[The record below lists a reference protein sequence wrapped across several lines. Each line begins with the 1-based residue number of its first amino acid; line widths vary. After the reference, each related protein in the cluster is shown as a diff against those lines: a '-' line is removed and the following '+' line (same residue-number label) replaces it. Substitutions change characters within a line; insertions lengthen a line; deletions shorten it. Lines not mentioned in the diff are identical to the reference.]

1 MTIPMALVDYIPVIF
16 FALSGMLLLRGLFKA
31 MSKGAYALLAA
42 GVMMIVCAGFFKA
55 TWKLLYAANI
65 CDFERLNQVF
75 FPMQATGFVLA
86 GLAMVSLLAFRQNRV
101 YSAAAVPAVFS
112 GTMIFVGMMVLGAV
126 GLCGSL
132 AVIARRMKKTA
143 AMVLFIVAFVF
154 MMGMGYLSSKD
165 FADPNMNWIAEGVN
179 VVGQLAMLL
188 GVNMLMKAGLTDVED
203 IRRKYEGKSL

>member
-16 FALSGMLLLRGLFKA
+16 FTLSGMMMLRGLYKA

-42 GVMMIVCAGFFKA
+42 GVMMVVCAGFFKA
-55 TWKLLYAANI
+55 TWKLLYTANI
-65 CDFERLNQVF
+65 CDFEQLNQVF

-188 GVNMLMKAGLTDVED
+188 GVNMLMKAGLADVED
-203 IRRKYEGKSL
+203 IRKIA

>member
-1 MTIPMALVDYIPVIF
+1 MTIPMALVDYIPVVF
-16 FALSGMLLLRGLFKA
+16 FALSAVLMLKNLYNA

-42 GVMMIVCAGFFKA
+42 GALMITAAGFFKA

-65 CDFERLNQVF
+65 CDFEALNRCF
-75 FPMQATGFVLA
+75 FPMQSTGFLLA
-86 GLAMVSLLAFRQNRV
+86 GAAMVCLLVFRQHPKMYAV
-101 YSAAAVPAVFS
+101 AAPAVFS

-188 GVNMLMKAGLTDVED
+188 GVNMLMKAGLADVED
-203 IRRKYEGKSL
+203 IRKIA

>member
-16 FALSGMLLLRGLFKA
+16 FTLSGMMLLRGLYKA

-188 GVNMLMKAGLTDVED
+188 GVNMLMKAGLADVED
-203 IRRKYEGKSL
+203 IRKIA

>member
-16 FALSGMLLLRGLFKA
+16 FALSGMMLLRGLYKA

-42 GVMMIVCAGFFKA
+42 GVMMVVCAGFFKA

-188 GVNMLMKAGLTDVED
+188 GVNMLMKAGLADVED
-203 IRRKYEGKSL
+203 IRKIA

>member
-16 FALSGMLLLRGLFKA
+16 FTLSGMMMLRGLYKA

-42 GVMMIVCAGFFKA
+42 GVMMVVCAGFFKA
-55 TWKLLYAANI
+55 TWKLLYTANI

-188 GVNMLMKAGLTDVED
+188 GVNMLMKAGLADVED
-203 IRRKYEGKSL
+203 IRKIA

>member
-203 IRRKYEGKSL
+203 IRKIA

>member
-1 MTIPMALVDYIPVIF
+1 
-16 FALSGMLLLRGLFKA
+16 MLLLRDLHRA
-31 MSKGAYALLAA
+31 MTKGAHAVLAA

-86 GLAMVSLLAFRQNRV
+86 GLAMVGLLVFRQNRV
-101 YSAAAVPAVFS
+101 YSVAAVPAVFS

-126 GLCGSL
+126 GLCGSP
-132 AVIARRMKKTA
+132 AVIAKRMKKPLA
-143 AMVLFIVAFVF
+143 LVLFLAAFVF
-154 MMGMGYLSSKD
+154 MMGMGYLSSRD

-179 VVGQLAMLL
+179 VAGQGLMFLAVRMLH
-188 GVNMLMKAGLTDVED
+188 KAGLGQVED
-203 IRRKYEGKSL
+203 VRSIDA

>member
-16 FALSGMLLLRGLFKA
+16 FAMSGMLLLRGLYKA

-42 GVMMIVCAGFFKA
+42 GVLMIVCAGFFKA

-75 FPMQATGFVLA
+75 FPMHATGFVLA
-86 GLAMVSLLAFRQNRV
+86 GLAMVSLLIFRQHKA
-101 YSAAAVPAVFS
+101 YSVAAVPAVFS
-112 GTMIFVGMMVLGAV
+112 GTMVFVGMMVLGAV

-132 AVIARRMKKTA
+132 AVIAKRMKKPA
-143 AMVLFIVAFVF
+143 AVALFIVAFFF

-179 VVGQLAMLL
+179 VVGQLALLL
-188 GVNMLMKAGLTDVED
+188 GVKTLMKAGLADVED
-203 IRRKYEGKSL
+203 VRNMA

>member
-16 FALSGMLLLRGLFKA
+16 FTLSGMMLLRGLYKA

-42 GVMMIVCAGFFKA
+42 GVMMVVCAGFFKA
-55 TWKLLYAANI
+55 TWKLLYTANI
-65 CDFERLNQVF
+65 CDFEQLNQVF

-188 GVNMLMKAGLTDVED
+188 GVNMLMKAGLADVED
-203 IRRKYEGKSL
+203 IRKIA

>member
-16 FALSGMLLLRGLFKA
+16 FAMSGVLLLRGLYKA

-42 GVMMIVCAGFFKA
+42 GVLMIACAGFFKA

-86 GLAMVSLLAFRQNRV
+86 GLAMVSLLLCRQHKA
-101 YSAAAVPAVFS
+101 YSVAAVPAVFS

-132 AVIARRMKKTA
+132 VVIAKRMKKPA
-143 AMVLFIVAFVF
+143 AVVLFIVAFFF

-179 VVGQLAMLL
+179 VVGQLALLL
-188 GVNMLMKAGLTDVED
+188 GVNTLMKAGLADVTD
-203 IRRKYEGKSL
+203 IRKMA

>member
-16 FALSGMLLLRGLFKA
+16 FALSGMMLLRGLYKA

-86 GLAMVSLLAFRQNRV
+86 GLAMVSMLAFRQNRV

-188 GVNMLMKAGLTDVED
+188 GVNMLMKAGLADVED
-203 IRRKYEGKSL
+203 IRKIA

>member
-16 FALSGMLLLRGLFKA
+16 FAMSGRLLLRGLYKA

-42 GVMMIVCAGFFKA
+42 GVLMIVCAGFFKA

-86 GLAMVSLLAFRQNRV
+86 GLAMVSLLIFRQHKA
-101 YSAAAVPAVFS
+101 YSVAAVPAVFS

-132 AVIARRMKKTA
+132 AVIAKRMKRPA
-143 AMVLFIVAFVF
+143 AVALFIVAFFF

-179 VVGQLAMLL
+179 VVGQLALLL
-188 GVNMLMKAGLTDVED
+188 GVKTLMKAGLADVED
-203 IRRKYEGKSL
+203 VRAMA

>member
-16 FALSGMLLLRGLFKA
+16 FAMSGMLLLRGLYKA

-42 GVMMIVCAGFFKA
+42 GVLMIVCAGFFKA

-86 GLAMVSLLAFRQNRV
+86 GLAMVSLLIFRQHKA
-101 YSAAAVPAVFS
+101 YSVAAVPAVFS

-132 AVIARRMKKTA
+132 AVIAKRMKKPA
-143 AMVLFIVAFVF
+143 AVALFIVAFFF

-179 VVGQLAMLL
+179 VVGQLALLL
-188 GVNMLMKAGLTDVED
+188 GVKTLMKAGLADVED
-203 IRRKYEGKSL
+203 VRNMA

>member
-16 FALSGMLLLRGLFKA
+16 FTLSGMMLLRGLYKA

-101 YSAAAVPAVFS
+101 YSGAVVPAVFS

-132 AVIARRMKKTA
+132 AVIARRMKKPA

-188 GVNMLMKAGLTDVED
+188 GVNMLMKAGLADVED
-203 IRRKYEGKSL
+203 LRKIA

>member
-16 FALSGMLLLRGLFKA
+16 FALSGMMLLRGLYKV

-86 GLAMVSLLAFRQNRV
+86 GLAMVSLLVFKQNKV
-101 YSAAAVPAVFS
+101 YSVTAVPAVFS

-132 AVIARRMKKTA
+132 AVIAKRMKKPA
-143 AMVLFIVAFVF
+143 AIALFIVAFVF

-188 GVNMLMKAGLTDVED
+188 GVNMLMKAGMAEVED
-203 IRRKYEGKSL
+203 IRKIA

>member
-16 FALSGMLLLRGLFKA
+16 FALSGMLLLRGLYKA

-86 GLAMVSLLAFRQNRV
+86 GLAMISLLAFRQNRV
-101 YSAAAVPAVFS
+101 YSAAVPAVFS

-132 AVIARRMKKTA
+132 AVIAKRMKKPA

-188 GVNMLMKAGLTDVED
+188 GVNMLKKAGLADVED
-203 IRRKYEGKSL
+203 IRKIA